1 MMEMRTEA
9 RRERLVKYGFVALA
23 FVLAAFAW
31 YHGTSQSGDLV
42 PVGSRRVMPSL
53 VLAQLDGGTW
63 RMADH
68 RGQVVLINYWA
79 TWCGPC
85 WEETPGLIRLARE
98 LGPRGLAVAGVS
110 LDEGGREKVQ
120 KFVDEFKLPY
130 PVAFPEPMSQIARGR
145 EGVPTT
151 ILVDREGRVAKT
163 YVGAVREGD
172 FKEDVEALLGEGV
185 PSHPSR

>member
-1 MMEMRTEA
+1 MNKMQTET
-9 RRERLVKYGFVALA
+9 RRERLVKYGFILFALA
-23 FVLAAFAW
+23 LAVFAW
-31 YHGTSQSGDLV
+31 RHGTSQAGGIV
-42 PVGSRRVMPSL
+42 PMGSRRVMPQL
-53 VLAQLDGGTW
+53 VLSQLDGGVW

-85 WEETPGLIRLARE
+85 WEETPGLVRVARE
-98 LGPRGLAVAGVS
+98 LGPKGVAVVGVS
-110 LDEGGREKVQ
+110 LDEGGREKVKQ
-120 KFVDEFKLPY
+120 FVDEFRLPY
-130 PVAFPEPMSQIARGR
+130 PVAFPEPMSQIERGL

-172 FKEDVEALLGEGV
+172 FREDVAALLGEGG
-185 PSHPSR
+185 R